1 MSTTTLVPGGLTGP
15 QKAAVLLLQM
25 SKERSAKVL
34 RSMRESEV
42 AEIMAEVARLRNI
55 DPARVGEVLE
65 EFRGMADQRISIT
78 SGGLELARSM
88 LEETP
93 GRDQA
98 DETLNRVTQGR
109 MEPPLE
115 FLHRAEPRQALSF
128 SENEHPPTHTPARG
142 NESRREKE

>member
-1 MSTTTLVPGGLTGP
+1 MS
-15 QKAAVLLLQM
+15 Q
-25 SKERSAKVL
+25 ERSAKVL

-88 LEETP
+88 LEETL

-98 DETLNRVTQGR
+98 DEILNRVTQGR
-109 MEPPLE
+109 MELPFE
-115 FLHRAEPRQALSF
+115 FLHRADPRSA
-128 SENEHPPTHTPARG
+128 EHTPDLQSLMPTPLSLLCCKKK
-142 NESRREKE
+142 NTQTIIKT